1 MFTFLVTINVFSQ
14 EECGTIIPDG
24 VTLSQAQS
32 GNLTLFKT
40 TAITEP
46 IRLAIHIVKYSDGT
60 EGISQTDL
68 NSKIGALNTSFEQV
82 PLSFQIYST
91 DYIVDDQFAEISN
104 LDDANA
110 LRQVNN
116 INGAIDIYFVPY
128 LGGLSGLSSFSSRV
142 DYTQQNDGIVMWNDA
157 HITTLPHEM
166 GHYFDLFHPYESFFN
181 PKDEN
186 GNIVEWENIEN
197 IDDCSNWSYTG
208 DLLLDTP
215 SDPSSRVDFSLFTD
229 QCVYSPYPG
238 KVVPVDNC
246 GNDNYAPLADNLMH
260 TEVKWCRTSFTSDQK
275 ARIMETLI
283 QYRPELLRDNLVYLE
298 NSING
303 NNAGGKLYV
312 DSEEFNSGEFA
323 PVDDGT
329 HIIRTENDR
338 FVNYLISGDNYKH
351 NNWNDDLLDAK
362 VSRSKNVISDMSQI
376 ANFFKMNYSKIEV
389 RLDNAIVAIKGN
401 AQFLDPWYI
410 QSDGSQ
416 TGSYWYNLYSQYEP
430 NGKDGATEKGVFLGQ
445 APDANNPSKPY
456 YSVKT
461 TSPQTINV
469 QGKNRQFYF
478 QNWETTGATLQNS
491 NSLETPVV
499 FNQAGATVKAVM
511 KGVGLSSNNLAFDQN
526 NQRKIVRTDN
536 GNLHMVYESMGKIWY
551 ERSTDNGSTWTIMNN
566 NQPLS
571 SGNAKMPTID
581 FGFDNGVAIA
591 YQQESDSYYTIQL
604 KFFKLGV
611 LLASKE
617 VITGY
622 YPYYYSS
629 DAYPV
634 VTYGYTPTN
643 KLLVVWQ
650 MKSSNPSFGSSDLHY
665 WIGEFNSSTN
675 TIVENGSG
683 AIANTDI
690 NSTKPSVVINRAA
703 GYKEDYHLVW
713 QQNGT
718 SGSSVKY
725 TKMVWDSQNENMIYS
740 YYSEPSYNSGYASNF
755 NPSIAITL
763 NRPRVVWLTENPYTY
778 ILEGNL
784 RTGNLSTWGT
794 LTRFSYG
801 SGYSVESINV
811 NARNVDYGFVVG
823 YAGDGQAVRY
833 YKPSVNLV
841 AQPTRYDNY
850 VQLSNGVN
858 YTDMAIQ
865 TFNTASAPYYF
876 NSTTV
881 DATLSKTSSANEAIK
896 GREIV
901 FNNGKSNLIFEV
913 NNIKVDENAIDFVEI
928 EDTTVT
934 KSNEEAI
941 SLFETE
947 SFFLTDKSNFSFDV
961 NYTLIDKENLEEQ
974 FGFEYQLVDANTNLA
989 IGVLEKI
996 ETSKLDSEEESSVS
1010 YTINTEGIGNKQ
1022 VKLKL
1027 VVAKDVAD
1035 NVAIISTFSTKSDL
1049 AKSSN
1054 KVISFDETLS
1064 ITDYALEQNYPN
1076 PFNPSTIIKYQIP
1089 NDGLVTMK
1097 IYDITGQ
1104 EVKTL
1109 VNESQTKGRY
1119 EINFDASN
1127 LSTGVYFYRLTSGS
1141 FTKSMK
1147 MLLIK

>member
-1 MFTFLVTINVFSQ
+1 
-14 EECGTIIPDG
+14 
-24 VTLSQAQS
+24 
-32 GNLTLFKT
+32 
-40 TAITEP
+40 
-46 IRLAIHIVKYSDGT
+46 
-60 EGISQTDL
+60 
-68 NSKIGALNTSFEQV
+68 
-82 PLSFQIYST
+82 
-91 DYIVDDQFAEISN
+91 
-104 LDDANA
+104 
-110 LRQVNN
+110 
-116 INGAIDIYFVPY
+116 
-128 LGGLSGLSSFSSRV
+128 
-142 DYTQQNDGIVMWNDA
+142 
-157 HITTLPHEM
+157 
-166 GHYFDLFHPYESFFN
+166 
-181 PKDEN
+181 
-186 GNIVEWENIEN
+186 
-197 IDDCSNWSYTG
+197 
-208 DLLLDTP
+208 
-215 SDPSSRVDFSLFTD
+215 
-229 QCVYSPYPG
+229 
-238 KVVPVDNC
+238 
-246 GNDNYAPLADNLMH
+246 
-260 TEVKWCRTSFTSDQK
+260 
-275 ARIMETLI
+275 
-283 QYRPELLRDNLVYLE
+283 
-298 NSING
+298 
-303 NNAGGKLYV
+303 
-312 DSEEFNSGEFA
+312 
-323 PVDDGT
+323 
-329 HIIRTENDR
+329 
-338 FVNYLISGDNYKH
+338 
-351 NNWNDDLLDAK
+351 
-362 VSRSKNVISDMSQI
+362 
-376 ANFFKMNYSKIEV
+376 
-389 RLDNAIVAIKGN
+389 
-401 AQFLDPWYI
+401 
-410 QSDGSQ
+410 
-416 TGSYWYNLYSQYEP
+416 
-430 NGKDGATEKGVFLGQ
+430 
-445 APDANNPSKPY
+445 
-456 YSVKT
+456 
-461 TSPQTINV
+461 
-469 QGKNRQFYF
+469 
-478 QNWETTGATLQNS
+478 
-491 NSLETPVV
+491 
-499 FNQAGATVKAVM
+499 
-511 KGVGLSSNNLAFDQN
+511 
-526 NQRKIVRTDN
+526 
-536 GNLHMVYESMGKIWY
+536 
-551 ERSTDNGSTWTIMNN
+551 
-566 NQPLS
+566 
-571 SGNAKMPTID
+571 MPTID

-675 TIVENGSG
+675 TIIENGSG

-725 TKMVWDSQNENMIYS
+725 TKMVWDYQNENMIFS
-740 YYSEPSYNSGYASNF
+740 YYSEPSSTSGYASNF

-784 RTGNLSTWGT
+784 RTGNLNTWGT

-823 YAGDGQAVRY
+823 YGGDGQAVRY
-833 YKPSVNLV
+833 YKPSANYV

-881 DATLSKTSSANEAIK
+881 DATLSKTSGENEAIK

-901 FNNGKSNLIFEV
+901 FNNGQSNLIFEV

-961 NYTLIDKENLEEQ
+961 NYILMEKENLEEQ
-974 FGFEYQLVDANTNLA
+974 FGFEYQLVDINTNMA

-996 ETSKLDSEEESSVS
+996 ETSKLDSEEENSVS

-1049 AKSSN
+1049 AKASN

-1076 PFNPSTIIKYQIP
+1076 PFNPSTVIKYQIP
-1089 NDGLVTMK
+1089 NDGLVSLK

-1109 VNESQTKGRY
+1109 VNQEQSKGRY

-1141 FTKSMK
+1141 YTKSMK
-1147 MLLIK
+1147 MMLLK